1 MYYLG
6 HVKSFP
12 SSTEIEIRFTDKS
25 LITHLV
31 EDGTAVIADEAPS
44 TVYVRQHVLATWK
57 GSWKSKYFIGF
68 IIDQTSSEYKVLF
81 DDGDKAWYKLQDLRV
96 LPVLN
101 RFQGKIPRRSLK
113 NSA

>member
-31 EDGTAVIADEAPS
+31 EDGTAVIADEAPA

-57 GSWKSKYFIGF
+57 GGWKSKYFIGF
-68 IIDQTSSEYKVLF
+68 IIDQTSSGYKVRF
-81 DDGDKAWYKLQDLRV
+81 DDGDKAWYNCKIFEYFLFSIDFKV
-96 LPVLN
+96 
-101 RFQGKIPRRSLK
+101 RFQDDP
-113 NSA
+113 